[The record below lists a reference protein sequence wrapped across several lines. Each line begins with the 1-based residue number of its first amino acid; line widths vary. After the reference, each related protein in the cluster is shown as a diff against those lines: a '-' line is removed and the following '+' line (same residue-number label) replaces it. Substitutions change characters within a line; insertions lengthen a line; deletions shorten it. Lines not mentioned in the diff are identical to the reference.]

1 MKINQIAVAVCG
13 VVLMA
18 FANFAIAKSKSQ
30 PKTTPKPSVAGEWRC
45 KVDQDG
51 INSRVFVIYR
61 PDGSYVIDEVGSV
74 DWLGKTH
81 IYRYRAV
88 GDWQIKDNQYH
99 WQEKEF
105 ELQANDGYWEAFP
118 ESMNREKFDEVSQ
131 IIRLDAHHFDYST
144 DGYLVQC
151 RRVS

>member
-18 FANFAIAKSKSQ
+18 FANFAIAKPKNQ
-30 PKTTPKPSVAGEWRC
+30 PKTTPKPSVVGEWRC

-61 PDGSYVIDEVGSV
+61 PDGSYFIDEVASM

-81 IYRYRAV
+81 IYRYRAL
-88 GDWQIKDNQYH
+88 GDWQIKDNQYRG
-99 WQEKEF
+99 QEKEF
-105 ELQANDGYWEAFP
+105 EVQASDGYWEAFP
-118 ESMNREKFDEVSQ
+118 EEVNREKFDEVSQ

-151 RRVS
+151 RRV